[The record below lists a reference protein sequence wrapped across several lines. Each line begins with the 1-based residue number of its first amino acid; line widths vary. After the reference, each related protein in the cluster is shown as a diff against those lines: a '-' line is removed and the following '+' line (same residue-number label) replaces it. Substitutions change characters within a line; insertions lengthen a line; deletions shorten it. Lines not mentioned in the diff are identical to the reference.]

1 MNRLRITFL
10 TLFVCAAINGFSYT
24 VQDAEEDLRDHQ
36 FGRVLDQLRPESFSD
51 EEDQAYGVYLLGA
64 AAFHLNEYE
73 RALELFES
81 LMQKHPQSRWFVK
94 AAYRKA
100 ECLMLLKKYDEAE
113 IIYAAGI
120 EGLLTQERRCSLAG
134 VYIGHADR
142 FYAPQ
147 EKNKPPQ
154 YDQARTLYQ
163 RALEILP
170 KGILWERATYQIA
183 MSYFKQ
189 ERWKEAQ
196 TQFQTL
202 RKFYENPPETI
213 CSIVGD
219 ATSETMP
226 NPYPHRGYL
235 DDALLREGEALYE
248 MGNTVEARRIWKKLR
263 DARRKETR
271 RPEVVAE
278 AAYRVGKTYGMP
290 KPGHE
295 KDLSLG
301 VKNLE
306 EYISLFPDHAKVPQA
321 AFDIAQAYFHR
332 SQYDKAITAYREGI
346 ERYGN
351 KADPQMIAAAEFSIA
366 QCLAKLEKYD
376 EAIQAYKT
384 FLANHPVDENWSR
397 AQMEIVSTQYQQVE
411 SIQREAEKER
421 ARWIN
426 MLRQEK
432 KDPDKASISQTVLDR
447 FKQARTAWE
456 SYLKQHPLDSRV
468 AFIQL
473 LLGKNER
480 SLRRIEEAAGI
491 WMDLAG
497 RFPQADEASE
507 AKFLIA
513 EIAEKEQDDPEKAI
527 DLYKEV
533 SFGPFQGP
541 ALERIRLLQEIS
553 LALRTDQIFRTD
565 QTPKVHVSVRN
576 IEQLTCKLHPLDLQT
591 YFQSKHVIRNVEDL
605 DVNLIAPD
613 KIWDVTPENYRP
625 CHLLSQD
632 IEIPVEGP
640 GAWVVQVKSETLEAV
655 TLLIVSDLAIAMKG
669 GKQEIF
675 VYAENQRTEEV
686 VPETEIFVSDGGAIV
701 AQGKTNRDGIYHV
714 QNLEAME
721 CYDISIFAS
730 YQGHWA
736 GEKLFIQNT
745 QTASPLQP
753 RVLIYSDRS
762 GYQPGE
768 RVHYRAM
775 IREIENGRYV
785 VPKDAE
791 YQITALDSRG
801 ATIYQESAVLSKFGT
816 LHGEFDLDKAAPM
829 GQYRIMAS
837 CKEGPSGSWAFDV
850 QEFTLPAAQIVVETG
865 QKTYFY
871 GDEITGSIQLMD
883 FSGNPLPDEPMRYA
897 LTDPGESDIL
907 EGRTDKDGKISFRFE
922 TWDLPEEGRFAIH
935 ALATER
941 QIMGEAAVVLVNTGF
956 TISLETTRATYLA
969 GEPFQVQAAARRR
982 DEKGERIETTLKIL
996 LQKRNYEGA
1005 YETIDTKTVVTSPD
1019 EKKTAYASFAAKSG
1033 GDYRIR
1039 AEGSDQRGTTVAV
1052 QKHLKI
1058 SGDDDANQLLIL
1070 SDRSFYQ
1077 QGDTASFTVVSRLP
1091 ENLCLITGE
1100 REGIVEYRIETLHQ
1114 GKNTITWKLDERYN
1128 PTAVIS
1134 LVVMH
1139 GGQLHHRDVQFEVH
1153 RGLDVTI
1160 TADSKK
1166 YAPRDEAEIRIET
1179 RDHNGRP
1186 VMAEFSLGL
1195 VDSALLALFPD
1206 RTPEPASYF
1215 DQAVRGRFL
1224 ATNSSVGFRYE
1235 GETRVIEEEYLR
1247 IVAGKEVDFLSDKEI
1262 GEGLRRGG
1270 AIYKAEEAAKGI
1282 REVRKARYSELAPA
1296 EEPEAPVA

>member
-1 MNRLRITFL
+1 MNRLRLTFL
-10 TLFVCAAINGFSYT
+10 ALLVCGTVNGFSYT

-36 FGRVLDQLRPESFSD
+36 FGRVLEQLQPESLAG
-51 EEDQAYGVYLLGA
+51 EEDQAYGVYLRGA

-100 ECLMLLKKYDEAE
+100 ECLMLLKRYDEAE
-113 IIYAAGI
+113 AIYAAGI
-120 EGLLTQERRCSLAG
+120 EGLLTPERRCSLAG
-134 VYIGHADR
+134 VYIEHADR
-142 FYAPQ
+142 FYAPR

-170 KGILWERATYQIA
+170 QGILWERATYQIA
-183 MSYFKQ
+183 MSYFEQ
-189 ERWKEAQ
+189 EQWKEAQ

-202 RKFYENPPETI
+202 RQFYENPPETI

-219 ATSETMP
+219 ATSEAIP
-226 NPYPHRGYL
+226 NPYPQGGYL
-235 DDALLREGEALYE
+235 DDALLREGEALFE
-248 MGNTVEARRIWKKLR
+248 MGNTVEARRIWKKQR
-263 DARRKETR
+263 DARREETK

-306 EYISLFPDHAKVPQA
+306 EYISLFPDHKKVPQA

-332 SQYDKAITAYREGI
+332 SQYDKAIAAYRKGI
-346 ERYGN
+346 ERYGS
-351 KADPQMIAAAEFSIA
+351 KADPQMIASAEFSIA
-366 QCLAKLEKYD
+366 QCLAKQEKFE
-376 EAIQAYKT
+376 EAIQAYKM

-397 AQMEIVSTQYQQVE
+397 AQMEIVSTQYQQVN

-421 ARWIN
+421 ERWIN
-426 MLRQEK
+426 RLRQDK
-432 KDPDKASISQTVLDR
+432 KDPEEAPIPQIVLDQ

-468 AFIQL
+468 ASIQL

-491 WMDLAG
+491 WSDLAS

-513 EIAEKEQDDPEKAI
+513 EIAEKEQDNPEKAI
-527 DLYKEV
+527 DLYQEV
-533 SFGPFQGP
+533 TFGPFQ
-541 ALERIRLLQEIS
+541 AQAQERIRLLQEVS
-553 LALRTDQIFRTD
+553 LALRTDQIFRTN
-565 QTPKVHVSVRN
+565 QTPKVHISVRN
-576 IEQLTCKLHPLDLQT
+576 IEQLTFKLHPLDLQT
-591 YFQSKHVIRNVEDL
+591 YFQSKHRIRDVEDL

-613 KIWDVTPENYRP
+613 KIWDVTPDNYRP
-625 CHLLSQD
+625 CQLLSQD

-640 GAWVVQVKSETLEAV
+640 GAWVVQVKSKTLEAAA
-655 TLLIVSDLAIAMKG
+655 LLIVSDLAIAMKG
-669 GKQEIF
+669 GRKEVF

-686 VPETEIFVSDGGAIV
+686 VSEAEIFVSDGGAIV
-701 AQGKTNRDGIYHV
+701 AQGKTNQDGIFHA

-721 CYDISIFAS
+721 GDDLSIFAS
-730 YQGHWA
+730 FQGHWA
-736 GEKLFIQNT
+736 GEKLVIQNT

-775 IREIENGRYV
+775 IREIDNGRYA

-801 ATIYQESAVLSKFGT
+801 ATIYQENAKLSKFGT
-816 LHGEFDLDKAAPM
+816 LHGEFDLDEAAPM
-829 GQYRIMAS
+829 GQYRITAS
-837 CKEGPSGSWAFDV
+837 RKDGPSGSWAFDV
-850 QEFTLPAAQIVVETG
+850 QEFTLPAAKIVIETG

-871 GDEITGSIQLMD
+871 GDEITGAIQLMD
-883 FSGNPLPDEPMRYA
+883 FSGNPLPGEMMRFA
-897 LTDPGESDIL
+897 LTGPVEPDVL
-907 EGRTDKDGKISFRFE
+907 EERTDQDGKIEFQFE
-922 TWDLPEEGRFAIH
+922 TWDLPEEGQFAIH
-935 ALATER
+935 ALAPER
-941 QIMGEAAVVLVNTGF
+941 QIMGEAAVILVNTGF
-956 TISLETTRATYLA
+956 TISLETTRSTYLA

-996 LQKRNYEGA
+996 LQQRNYEGA
-1005 YETIDTKTVVTSPD
+1005 YETIDSKTVVTSPD
-1019 EKKTAYASFAAKSG
+1019 EKKTAYASFTAKSG

-1039 AEGSDQRGTTVAV
+1039 AEGSDQRGTTVAA

-1058 SGDDDANQLLIL
+1058 SGEDDANKLLIL

-1077 QGDTASFTVVSRLP
+1077 QGETASFTVVSRLP

-1100 REGIVEYRIETLHQ
+1100 REG
-1114 GKNTITWKLDERYN
+1114 
-1128 PTAVIS
+1128 
-1134 LVVMH
+1134 
-1139 GGQLHHRDVQFEVH
+1139 
-1153 RGLDVTI
+1153 
-1160 TADSKK
+1160 
-1166 YAPRDEAEIRIET
+1166 
-1179 RDHNGRP
+1179 
-1186 VMAEFSLGL
+1186 
-1195 VDSALLALFPD
+1195 
-1206 RTPEPASYF
+1206 
-1215 DQAVRGRFL
+1215 
-1224 ATNSSVGFRYE
+1224 
-1235 GETRVIEEEYLR
+1235 
-1247 IVAGKEVDFLSDKEI
+1247 
-1262 GEGLRRGG
+1262 
-1270 AIYKAEEAAKGI
+1270 
-1282 REVRKARYSELAPA
+1282 
-1296 EEPEAPVA
+1296 